1 MKHCINIISYT
12 SGCKR
17 GRPRIHAVKIKV
29 PGRKRGRPS
38 KPKVEGQVPKLK
50 GPRGRPRKEN
60 QAKLKVVFLFED
72 KYDLS
77 PEEMRKLKME
87 GAKLPDAVQKKRG
100 RKKKVDANPCVDAEN
115 GLGPKKRGR
124 PKKVKGAGV
133 SGRAD
138 EEKVRKK
145 RGPYKKRAPKLQQF
159 LQLPGGWCVT
169 KRRRQY
175 RSRTLG
181 QIGKE
186 LVEKGSSSV
195 DESAVLES
203 DAFNSTSKESSDEWA
218 MKFWQTLLMAQY
230 QVVA

>member
-1 MKHCINIISYT
+1 
-12 SGCKR
+12 
-17 GRPRIHAVKIKV
+17 VKIKV

-38 KPKVEGQVPKLK
+38 KPKVEGQLPKLK

-60 QAKLKVVFLFED
+60 QANLKVVFMFED

-77 PEEMRKLKME
+77 PEEMRKLQME
-87 GAKLPDAVQKKRG
+87 GAKLPDVVKKRRG
-100 RKKKVDANPCVDAEN
+100 RKKKVDANPCAVAETR
-115 GLGPKKRGR
+115 LTPKKRGR
-124 PKKVKGAGV
+124 PKKVEGAG
-133 SGRAD
+133 
-138 EEKVRKK
+138 EEKVCKK

-159 LQLPGGWCVT
+159 LQFPGGWCVT

-175 RSRTLG
+175 RSRTLS

-195 DESAVLES
+195 VASAVPPN